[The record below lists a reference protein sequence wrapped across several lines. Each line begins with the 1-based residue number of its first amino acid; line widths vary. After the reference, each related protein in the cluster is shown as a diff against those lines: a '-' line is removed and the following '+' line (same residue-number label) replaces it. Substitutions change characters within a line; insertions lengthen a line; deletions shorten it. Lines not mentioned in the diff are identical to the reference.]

1 MKEEINEDTEVV
13 IIRDYLNQSTKHRQS
28 RRCEGQLN
36 KTIASA
42 TKFGNWREEQMA
54 RSSWVKKNKEPLHLQ
69 DLVNRSF
76 SET

>member
-42 TKFGNWREEQMA
+42 TKFGN
-54 RSSWVKKNKEPLHLQ
+54 
-69 DLVNRSF
+69 
-76 SET
+76 